1 MHFSVLASGSK
12 GNSSFIETNNTRILV
27 DLGIT
32 SGNAEKKLK
41 SLNIEPSSI
50 NAIVITHT
58 HADHINGLKVFI
70 KKYHPII
77 YLTDKM
83 YNEISKI
90 ITIENYQIITDDFVI
105 SDLQVTVFKTSH
117 DTDDSNGYVFEAYGK
132 SLVYITDTGYINK
145 KYFPILSNK
154 NYYIMESNHDVELL
168 MNGNYPY
175 YLKQRI
181 IGDRGHLSNKD
192 SSYYLSKFI
201 GDNTKGVVLIHLSEE
216 NNEEQLAITTLEN
229 TLKKHDKKIDNLIIA
244 RQKERTELI
253 EV

>member
-216 NNEEQLAITTLEN
+216 NNEEQ
-229 TLKKHDKKIDNLIIA
+229 
-244 RQKERTELI
+244 
-253 EV
+253 

>member
-1 MHFSVLASGSK
+1 MNFSVLASGSK
-12 GNSSFIETNNTRILV
+12 GNSSFIETNKTRILV

-41 SLNIEPSSI
+41 SLDIDPATI
-50 NAIVITHT
+50 NAIVLTHT
-58 HADHINGLKVFI
+58 HVDHINGIKVFI
-70 KKYHPII
+70 KKYNPII
-77 YLTDKM
+77 YLTSKM

-90 ITIENYQIITDDFVI
+90 ITIENYQIITDDFMI

-132 SLVYITDTGYINK
+132 SIVYITDTGYINK
-145 KYFPILSNK
+145 KYFPILENK

-168 MNGNYPY
+168 MNGSYPY

-181 IGDRGHLSNKD
+181 IGDKGHLSNKD

-216 NNEEQLAITTLEN
+216 NNKESLALSMLEKTLQ
-229 TLKKHDKKIDNLIIA
+229 KSDKSIDKLIVA
-244 RQKERTELI
+244 KQKERTELI

>member
-1 MHFSVLASGSK
+1 MNFSVLASGSK
-12 GNSSFIETNNTRILV
+12 GNSSFIETNKTRILV

-50 NAIVITHT
+50 NAIVLTHT
-58 HADHINGLKVFI
+58 HVDHINGIKVFI
-70 KKYHPII
+70 KKYNPII
-77 YLTDKM
+77 YLTSKM

-90 ITIENYQIITDDFVI
+90 ITIENYQIITDNFAI

-132 SLVYITDTGYINK
+132 SIVYITDTGYINK

-168 MNGNYPY
+168 MNGSYPY

-181 IGDRGHLSNKD
+181 IGDKGHLSNKD

-201 GDNTKGVVLIHLSEE
+201 GNDTKGVVLIHLSEE
-216 NNEEQLAITTLEN
+216 NNDEELALS
-229 TLKKHDKKIDNLIIA
+229 TLKKTLKKSDKSIEKLIIA
-244 RQKERTELI
+244 KQKERTELI